1 MLFMML
7 ISLYTSRIVLSTLGI
22 EDFGIFNVVG
32 GIVTMLTFLNSSMTV
47 STQRYLKYELAC
59 SNHTHL
65 ASIFS
70 TSINI
75 HITISIIIIILS
87 ETVGIWLLYNHMSI
101 PHEKIN
107 AALWVFQLSI
117 LSTVIM
123 IMSVPYNAI
132 IIAYERMGVFAYISI
147 LEAILKLVIVYVL
160 LVFNKIDTLK
170 LYAVLMCC
178 IQIIIRF
185 IYTIYCKKN
194 FPEIKYKLSFNRKL
208 FNEMIN
214 FASWN
219 LIGNIAVIAYTQ
231 GLNILLNIFFSPVI
245 NAARGIAVQVQNTI
259 RSFCQN
265 FQTALNPQITKSYAT
280 KDFEYMSS
288 LIYASSKYSFF
299 LLFFISLPILIET
312 KENLNWWLKEVP
324 EHTTSFAR
332 LIICTSMIEAISNP
346 LITAVQAT
354 GKIKRYQ
361 IIIGSIQ
368 LSILPIS
375 YIALS
380 LCKIPEIAF
389 IVNLVI
395 ITVAQIAR
403 IFIVKTL
410 MPFSIKKYFKT
421 VIYKII
427 LVCSTSYIPTVIL
440 YYILPNN
447 NFFSFI
453 SLCIFSIILTSIT
466 IYTLGLDDSE
476 KKVIKNK
483 ATKIYNYIIN

>member
-1 MLFMML
+1 
-7 ISLYTSRIVLSTLGI
+7 
-22 EDFGIFNVVG
+22 
-32 GIVTMLTFLNSSMTV
+32 
-47 STQRYLKYELAC
+47 
-59 SNHTHL
+59 
-65 ASIFS
+65 
-70 TSINI
+70 
-75 HITISIIIIILS
+75 
-87 ETVGIWLLYNHMSI
+87 
-101 PHEKIN
+101 
-107 AALWVFQLSI
+107 
-117 LSTVIM
+117 
-123 IMSVPYNAI
+123 
-132 IIAYERMGVFAYISI
+132 
-147 LEAILKLVIVYVL
+147 
-160 LVFNKIDTLK
+160 
-170 LYAVLMCC
+170 
-178 IQIIIRF
+178 
-185 IYTIYCKKN
+185 
-194 FPEIKYKLSFNRKL
+194 
-208 FNEMIN
+208 
-214 FASWN
+214 
-219 LIGNIAVIAYTQ
+219 
-231 GLNILLNIFFSPVI
+231 
-245 NAARGIAVQVQNTI
+245 
-259 RSFCQN
+259 
-265 FQTALNPQITKSYAT
+265 
-280 KDFEYMSS
+280 
-288 LIYASSKYSFF
+288 
-299 LLFFISLPILIET
+299 
-312 KENLNWWLKEVP
+312 
-324 EHTTSFAR
+324 
-332 LIICTSMIEAISNP
+332 MIEAISNP